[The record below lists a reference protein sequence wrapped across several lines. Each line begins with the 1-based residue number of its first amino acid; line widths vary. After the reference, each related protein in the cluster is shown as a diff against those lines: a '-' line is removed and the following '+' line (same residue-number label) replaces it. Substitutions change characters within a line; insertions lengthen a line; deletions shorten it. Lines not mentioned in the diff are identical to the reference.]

1 MTWSVTAHGALCPG
15 LEVNNTAKGIQRLE
29 APERRRESKEGTARR
44 TGTEGGITGL
54 EPGGIGIRER
64 QSPEELQM
72 DGCCL
77 MVDSSGGLGLGHF
90 PELSSLVAAPRPHL
104 ESLQV
109 MLELLRDLTP
119 LAQQAEKVQHVKRAP

>member
-1 MTWSVTAHGALCPG
+1 M
-15 LEVNNTAKGIQRLE
+15 
-29 APERRRESKEGTARR
+29 
-44 TGTEGGITGL
+44 GL

-77 MVDSSGGLGLGHF
+77 MLDSSGGLGMGHF
-90 PELSSLVAAPRPHL
+90 PELSSLVAAPPPDL

-109 MLELLRDLTP
+109 TLELLRDLTP
-119 LAQQAEKVQHVKRAP
+119 LAQQAEKVQHVKRAPERLPWAKPSHPSKHLPLTRTATKLQAQMIVCWPSVCVCLRSILSTI